1 MDQLSFEWDEA
12 KNKKNQQKHKV
23 SFEEAKTAFY
33 DQNALVIFDPDHSED
48 EERFI
53 LMGLSQNLNLLVVCH
68 CYRANDDVIRLI
80 SARKADTKEKR
91 AYGRRIK

>member
-1 MDQLSFEWDEA
+1 MDHITFEWDES
-12 KNKKNQQKHKV
+12 KNQKNQEKHRV

-80 SARKADTKEKR
+80 SARKADTQEKR
-91 AYGRRIK
+91 VYGRRSK